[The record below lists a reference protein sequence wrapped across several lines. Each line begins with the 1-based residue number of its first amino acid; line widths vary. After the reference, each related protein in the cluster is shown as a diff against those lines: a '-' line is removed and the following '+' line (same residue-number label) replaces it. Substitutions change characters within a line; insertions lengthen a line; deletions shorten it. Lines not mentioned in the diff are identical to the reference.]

1 MDSPPDGSSTTGDFE
16 RIALPHLESVA
27 RFARSLTRNRDDADD
42 LVQETFLRAFRGWHT
57 FQPGSDVRHWL
68 FAICH
73 NAFLRLFRA
82 GARFVTSEEGDVDA
96 IPAVMEHLAMVRADM
111 GELFEHLDVQA
122 AVRRAVDE
130 LPEPHHG
137 ILVLVDLEEK
147 SYAEAAEILAIP
159 IGTVRSRLFRAR
171 RMVQE
176 ALIVYAED
184 AGLGG
189 ARPPGIPGVVASA
202 PIGIPASVHAARHG
216 APGVTVE
223 VPRDA

>member
-1 MDSPPDGSSTTGDFE
+1 M
-16 RIALPHLESVA
+16 A
-27 RFARSLTRNRDDADD
+27 RAPARSCAGARTRLECPNNRSKDRRHAIGSI
-42 LVQETFLRAFRGWHT
+42 LPVQLRRTRACDWRSHA
-57 FQPGSDVRHWL
+57 PRHWL

-73 NAFLRLFRA
+73 NAFLRLFRG
-82 GARFVTSEEGDVDA
+82 GARFLTSEEGDVDA
-96 IPAVMEHLAMVRADM
+96 VPTVMEHLAMVRTDM

-147 SYAEAAEILAIP
+147 SYAKAAAILAIP

-189 ARPPGIPGVVASA
+189 ARPPGTPGVVASA
-202 PIGIPASVHAARHG
+202 PIGIPARC
-216 APGVTVE
+216 T
-223 VPRDA
+223 PRGRAHPA